1 MNELIY
7 TESSKQKIQDQTQED
22 KHSAEE
28 GGGVELAKSIEG
40 PSGNQGSLHFKEGLI
55 RSATY

>member
-7 TESSKQKIQDQTQED
+7 TESSKQKIQDQTQDD
-22 KHSAEE
+22 KHNAEE

-40 PSGNQGSLHFKEGLI
+40 PSGNQGTLHFKEELI
-55 RSATY
+55 RSVKY